1 MVSVNPEV
9 TYKRVTDLNLLHAA
23 AQAWDAGKLFR
34 ITLNDQNYARFDQ
47 DWRFSMQNLKQ
58 AFFLVKYLRDSRKYM
73 LSTVCLISIDEIL
86 AAHEHSS
93 PLTRKPLLQIPT
105 EMLHC

>member
-9 TYKRVTDLNLLHAA
+9 AYKRVAGLSLLHAA
-23 AQAWDAGKLFR
+23 AQAWDAGKFFR

-73 LSTVCLISIDEIL
+73 LLTVCLISIDEIL

-93 PLTRKPLLQIPT
+93 PLTQKSLLQIPT